1 MRYETAGDPMT
12 GLKWTRKTTEKLA
25 NELRRLGI
33 EVSPNTVGRL
43 LKKMRFCLRVNHKKI
58 ESGNK
63 NPPSARERNQQFE
76 YIKKLRKS
84 AERDNK
90 PIISVDTKKKEQ
102 IGKFKNLGQ
111 SWQRSALPVKDHDF
125 PSDALGVAIPYGVY
139 DIGNN
144 MGSVFVGTSHDTP
157 AFAVDA
163 ISAWWKKVGS
173 KAYPSASEILIL
185 ADSGGSNGY
194 RSRVWKNRLQE
205 KFCDAH
211 GISVSVCHYPPG
223 ASKWNPIEHRL
234 FSKISKNWRGIPLES
249 YETALKY
256 IRSTSTKTGL
266 RVTSQFVTKNYETGE
281 RVSDSQMKEISLL
294 RAKTFPDW
302 NYKIVPSQIVK

>member
-125 PSDALGVAIPYGVY
+125 PSDALGV
-139 DIGNN
+139 
-144 MGSVFVGTSHDTP
+144 
-157 AFAVDA
+157 
-163 ISAWWKKVGS
+163 
-173 KAYPSASEILIL
+173 
-185 ADSGGSNGY
+185 
-194 RSRVWKNRLQE
+194 
-205 KFCDAH
+205 
-211 GISVSVCHYPPG
+211 
-223 ASKWNPIEHRL
+223 
-234 FSKISKNWRGIPLES
+234 
-249 YETALKY
+249 
-256 IRSTSTKTGL
+256 
-266 RVTSQFVTKNYETGE
+266 TSQFVTKNYETGE
-281 RVSDSQMKEISLL
+281 RVSDCQMKGISLL